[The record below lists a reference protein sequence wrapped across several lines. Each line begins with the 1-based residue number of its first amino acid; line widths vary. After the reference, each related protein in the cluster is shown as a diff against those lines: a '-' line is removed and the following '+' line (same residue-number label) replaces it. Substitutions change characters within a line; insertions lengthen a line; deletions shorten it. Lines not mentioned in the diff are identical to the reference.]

1 MFMKYSIIFASML
14 SAASVFAADGTVN
27 FTGEI
32 LTSACKVDTN
42 SLNQTVELGK
52 VSSSAFTKSGS
63 TAAATKF
70 DINLTDC
77 PTGADSPTIAS
88 VKFDGTND
96 SINPNILALNS
107 GSGAKNV
114 GIAIYEKDG
123 ATLIPMSNQSQDNT
137 IDTTSSS
144 LTMSFIAKY
153 MSTADTVTAGT
164 ANGATNFTVIYK

>member
-1 MFMKYSIIFASML
+1 MYTKFSALLMATLFAT
-14 SAASVFAADGTVN
+14 SALAADGTVN

-42 SLNQTVELGK
+42 SLSQTVELGK
-52 VSSSAFTKSGS
+52 VSSSAFTASGS

-70 DINLTDC
+70 DIKLTDC

-88 VKFDGTND
+88 VKFDGTNN
-96 SINPNILALNS
+96 SANPNILALS
-107 GSGAKNV
+107 TGSTATNV
-114 GIAIYEKDG
+114 GIALYEKDG
-123 ATLIPMSNQSQDNT
+123 ATLIPMSNQSQNNT
-137 IDTTSSS
+137 IDSTSNS